1 MPYFP
6 RLFIENVEIKCYL
19 RRENIFVL
27 RRVIIR
33 HLLHLEMNLPGLGKS
48 GTSVWGGVAFDYFF
62 HKDLE
67 YNPSQQLDIFMPG
80 NKFYLRNLPCN
91 IVYDILHL
99 KRTANPL
106 FLAKRIGLQ
115 FRELTHSQTTHLMF
129 FLENHTVQ

>member
-1 MPYFP
+1 MLLEKRKHFRFAPGHNKA
-6 RLFIENVEIKCYL
+6 FIALGNE
-19 RRENIFVL
+19 FT
-27 RRVIIR
+27 RVGQIR
-33 HLLHLEMNLPGLGKS
+33 DIC
-48 GTSVWGGVAFDYFF
+48 VGGVAFDYFF